1 MTIIS
6 TPDAPKPGGHYS
18 QGIAEGGLV
27 YVAGQLPIDPATGKI
42 ETSSVE
48 DQTLRA
54 LKNVEAVLRAAG
66 SSKED
71 VLKVT
76 VYVPDIS
83 TWGRVNAVYAVF
95 FGEHRPARAVVPT
108 RELHFGA
115 LIEIEAVA
123 RVTADKA

>member
-1 MTIIS
+1 MTIIN

-27 YVAGQLPIDPATGKI
+27 YVSGQLPVDPASGKI
-42 ETSSVE
+42 LASSVE

-54 LKNVEAVLRAAG
+54 LLNVEAVLRAAG

-76 VYVPDIS
+76 VYVPDIA
-83 TWGRVNAVYAVF
+83 TWGRVNAVYASF

-123 RVTADKA
+123 RIKGNKA